1 MSIDRGVDKDVNTQW
16 NITPIKRSEIMSFSA
31 TWMDLE
37 IIILS
42 ELSQIKTNIMMLL
55 ICNLFMRQTN
65 SQILKIN
72 RVIKRETWGDG

>member
-42 ELSQIKTNIMMLL
+42 ELSQTEKNKYIVSLTCRIFK
-55 ICNLFMRQTN
+55 N
-65 SQILKIN
+65 SKNELSYKI
-72 RVIKRETWGDG
+72 ETDM

>member
-1 MSIDRGVDKDVNTQW
+1 MWYIYAIEYYSA
-16 NITPIKRSEIMSFSA
+16 IKKNAIMPFA
-31 TWMDLE
+31 TTWMNLE